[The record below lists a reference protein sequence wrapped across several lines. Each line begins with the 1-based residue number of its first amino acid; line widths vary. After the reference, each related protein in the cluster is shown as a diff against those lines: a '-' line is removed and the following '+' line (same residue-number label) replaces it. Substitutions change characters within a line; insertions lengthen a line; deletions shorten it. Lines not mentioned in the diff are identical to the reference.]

1 MWISDFI
8 SCLEKS
14 TVANPRLADALAIK
28 EKHLPKR
35 IYKYRSDDDFS
46 RTNLRDDTVWICSPE
61 AYNDPYD
68 CLFTVAEND
77 VMVAAKRSLVGYFAK
92 IYKLHD
98 ILAPATIQLAEISD
112 DPLKTLLQ
120 AIPPAH
126 SFPEGANPRQ
136 MADFIS
142 LTIPKYVGDAMAFLR
157 QVRDATK
164 VCSFSK
170 RNDSI
175 LMWSHYANYHKG
187 FCVEYEIDPLP
198 PDHFLRQNLYPVIY
212 SSSLYDL
219 TGWSTSL
226 FSSPREQFNPSLVL
240 LAMLHKYRD
249 WHYEKEWRLILT
261 EPRLTRDRPLQVP
274 RPSRVFLG

>member
-1 MWISDFI
+1 
-8 SCLEKS
+8 
-14 TVANPRLADALAIK
+14 
-28 EKHLPKR
+28 
-35 IYKYRSDDDFS
+35 
-46 RTNLRDDTVWICSPE
+46 
-61 AYNDPYD
+61 
-68 CLFTVAEND
+68 
-77 VMVAAKRSLVGYFAK
+77 
-92 IYKLHD
+92 
-98 ILAPATIQLAEISD
+98 
-112 DPLKTLLQ
+112 
-120 AIPPAH
+120 
-126 SFPEGANPRQ
+126 
-136 MADFIS
+136 
-142 LTIPKYVGDAMAFLR
+142 LR

-274 RPSRVFLG
+274 RPSRVFLGSRMEEGQKCELTQICATKSVEVWQMGRSLDAFQLKAKRTA